1 MARLVVIGG
10 DAAGMSAASQVRRMQ
25 PEREIIVFE
34 RGSYTS
40 YAACGIPFYVAG
52 LVEDVG
58 RLIARTPKQFRE
70 KYRIQA
76 MIRHEVLAI
85 FPKEQRILVRDLEKN
100 EERQEPYDEL
110 LIATGADPV
119 RTGFDGEESAN
130 VHLVSTLVH
139 AQDIDQ
145 ALSNGGDGAVRQIV
159 IVGGGYIGLEMA
171 EAFQLRGLEVTM
183 IHRGPEVMATFDPD
197 MGHYVS
203 EALRQ
208 SGIDLYL
215 HTALEGFTHEN
226 GKVSALLTSQGSIP
240 ADMVILGIGV
250 RPTSRLAKEAGLSL
264 GPKDSIRVNELQQ
277 TDHAHIWAAGD
288 CAQSFH
294 LVSRKPAYIALGTIA
309 NRQGR
314 IAGINLGGGYATF
327 PGVLGTSIAKFM
339 ECECARTGLNERELK
354 QLGWQY
360 VTAQISTKTLPRYYP
375 GSTSMHVKVLAEKGS
390 GKLLGVQI
398 VGGPGSAKRI
408 DTAAMALHAG
418 LRLDEFIHADLSYAP
433 PFSGLWD
440 PMVIAARQAMKEV

>member
-40 YAACGIPFYVAG
+40 YAACGIPFMWLAWWRMSADS
-52 LVEDVG
+52 LP
-58 RLIARTPKQFRE
+58 ARRNSSG

-130 VHLVSTLVH
+130 VHLVSTLAH

-264 GPKDSIRVNELQQ
+264 GPK
-277 TDHAHIWAAGD
+277 
-288 CAQSFH
+288 
-294 LVSRKPAYIALGTIA
+294 
-309 NRQGR
+309 
-314 IAGINLGGGYATF
+314 
-327 PGVLGTSIAKFM
+327 
-339 ECECARTGLNERELK
+339 
-354 QLGWQY
+354 
-360 VTAQISTKTLPRYYP
+360 TAS
-375 GSTSMHVKVLAEKGS
+375 GSTSCSKPTM
-390 GKLLGVQI
+390 
-398 VGGPGSAKRI
+398 RI
-408 DTAAMALHAG
+408 SG
-418 LRLDEFIHADLSYAP
+418 LRATAP
-433 PFSGLWD
+433 SPSTWS
-440 PMVIAARQAMKEV
+440 AANLLI